1 MKIGLRI
8 LLGYFLI
15 VGLAAWFL
23 LNVFVEE
30 VRPGVKATLEDTL
43 HDTASLLSVLVAD
56 EVKAGKVDGSALLAR
71 VRRYAGAAPEPADG
85 QPTPRLGYRIYIT
98 DQRGIVLFDSEGRAV
113 GADYSRWNDVYLTL
127 QGKYGTRSTRADP
140 TDDASAVMHVAA
152 PVRDGERIIGVLT
165 VAKPFSTVQPFVKR
179 SQRHILQGGMVLMG
193 LSLLIGAALAWWLT
207 RSLGKLSAYAATV
220 EAGGKAALPALGNN
234 EIGRLGRALEA
245 MRVRLEGKQYAEQ
258 LMHTLA
264 HELKSPIAAIQGSA
278 ELMREE
284 MPADQRAHFLGNIL
298 EQNTRQKQLI
308 ERLLALVQ
316 VEQQQQLAAPAPIAL
331 RALLTQVEADGA
343 ARLARRSQ
351 ALQLDAA
358 DLVVRGDALL
368 LRQAIGN
375 LVDNAADFAPAGSE
389 IALRAVR
396 EGDQLVITVRDR
408 GDGIP
413 EFARDRLF
421 ERFYSLPR
429 PDGAR
434 STGLGL
440 TFVREVAMLHGGSAA
455 VANEPG
461 GGACAT
467 LRLSMFPQS
476 GPLHTERIVPAQAVS
491 TLVAFQPKE
500 PPMQKSLLFKILTI
514 GALMVLIGIP
524 LIMIQATID
533 ERMAFRKQA
542 IDSIAADSVGRQS
555 LVGPVLVIPY
565 TDEYEEQAVA
575 SDPAKKVEAVRH
587 QAERRHLVFP
597 NELQVAGSFDTD
609 SRYRGIHKVL
619 VFSGQHAFTGNFEL
633 PSRDELPRANAG
645 SRLTIGRPFVAVS
658 IGDVRGIRNTP
669 KLNWDGQVVEFRQGS
684 GLLSMKS
691 GLHAPLAPLALA
703 APARAK
709 FSFDLGL
716 DGMESQQFAPVA
728 KETKVTLKSNWP
740 HPQFGGHFL
749 PSPKGRA
756 ISDAGFTASWSISSL
771 ASDTQ
776 QQLRRAELTPAADA
790 KSGNIDKLSV
800 SFIEPV
806 NVYSLAERA
815 TKYGILFVALTFA
828 AFFVFEI
835 LRRLPIHPVQYMLV
849 GLALALFFLLL
860 VSLSEHIDFVL
871 AYVVASA
878 ACTGLIGFYLSYV
891 LHDWRRGM
899 GFGGALALLYC
910 ALYGLLISENN
921 ALVLGSIL
929 LFTVLAAMM
938 VATRKVDWYQVGK
951 VPTPEQEKAS
961 AG

>member
-1 MKIGLRI
+1 MRIGLRI

-43 HDTASLLSVLVAD
+43 HDTASLLAVLVAD
-56 EVKAGKVDGSALLAR
+56 DVKAGKFDGSALLAR
-71 VRRYAGAAPEPADG
+71 VRAYAAASVPENGG
-85 QPTPRLGYRIYIT
+85 QPRLGYRIYVT
-98 DQRGIVLFDSEGRAV
+98 DARGMVLFDSDGRAA
-113 GADYSRWNDVYLTL
+113 GQDYSRWNDVFLTL

-140 TDDASAVMHVAA
+140 ADAASVVMHVAA
-152 PVRDGERIIGVLT
+152 PVRDGGRIIGVLT
-165 VAKPFSTVQPFVKR
+165 VAKPFATVQPFVKR
-179 SQRHILQGGMVLMG
+179 SQRNILEGGALLTG
-193 LSLLIGAALAWWLT
+193 LSLLIGAALAWSLT

-278 ELMREE
+278 ELLRED

-316 VEQQQQLAAPAPIAL
+316 VEQQQQLDAPAPIAL
-331 RALLTQVEADGA
+331 RTLLAQVEADSA
-343 ARLARRSQ
+343 ARLARRGQ
-351 ALQLDAA
+351 ALTVDAPE
-358 DLVVRGDALL
+358 LVLRGDALL
-368 LRQAIGN
+368 LRQAVGN
-375 LVDNAADFAPAGSE
+375 LVDNAADFAPHGSE
-389 IALRAVR
+389 IALRAER
-396 EGDQLVITVRDR
+396 DGDELVLTVRDR

-413 EFARDRLF
+413 EFARARLF

-455 VANEPG
+455 VANDPA

-467 LRLSMFPQS
+467 LRLAVLAPAERI
-476 GPLHTERIVPAQAVS
+476 HAERIVPAQALS
-491 TLVAFQPKE
+491 TIVAFQPNE
-500 PPMQKSLLFKILTI
+500 PAMQKSLLFKILII
-514 GALMVLIGIP
+514 GALMVVIGFALI
-524 LIMIQATID
+524 LIQVTIG

-542 IDSIAADSVGRQS
+542 VDSIAADSVGPQS

-565 TDEYEEQAVA
+565 TEEYDEAGADSE
-575 SDPAKKVEAVRH
+575 PGKKVEAV
-587 QAERRHLVFP
+587 RRHLVFP
-597 NELQVAGSFDTD
+597 NDLQVAGSFDTD
-609 SRYRGIHKVL
+609 SRYRGIHKVM
-619 VFSGQHAFTGNFEL
+619 VFSGQHAFSGNFDL
-633 PSRDELPRANAG
+633 PSKDELPRATAG
-645 SRLTIGRPFVAVS
+645 SRLTVGRPFVAVS

-669 KLNWDGQVVEFRQGS
+669 KLTWDGQVVEFRQGS

-691 GLHAPLAPLALA
+691 GLHAPLDALALA
-703 APARAK
+703 APARAI
-709 FSFDLGL
+709 FSFELGL

-728 KETKVTLKSNWP
+728 KETRLALKSNWP

-749 PSPKGRA
+749 PSPKNRA
-756 ISDAGFTASWSISSL
+756 IGDAGFSAQWSISSL

-776 QQLRRAELTPAADA
+776 QQLRRAELTPAAEG
-790 KSGNIDKLSV
+790 KGGNIDKLSV
-800 SFIEPV
+800 AFIEPV

-835 LRRLPIHPVQYMLV
+835 LRRLPIHPIQYLLV

-860 VSLSEHIDFVL
+860 VSLSEHVDFVL
-871 AYVVASA
+871 AYVAASA
-878 ACTGLIGFYLSYV
+878 ACTGLIGFYLTYV

-921 ALVLGSIL
+921 ALMLGSFL
-929 LFTVLAAMM
+929 LFGVLAAMM

-951 VPTPEQEKAS
+951 PDERTKA
-961 AG
+961 A

>member
-43 HDTASLLSVLVAD
+43 HDTASLLAVLVAD
-56 EVKAGKVDGSALLAR
+56 EVKAGKVDGSLLLAR
-71 VRRYAGAAPEPADG
+71 VRRYAEAGQAPNGDGG
-85 QPTPRLGYRIYIT
+85 QPPRLGYRIYVT
-98 DQRGIVLFDSEGRAV
+98 DARGIVLFDSENKAAGM
-113 GADYSRWNDVYLTL
+113 DYSRWNDVYLTL
-127 QGKYGTRSTRADP
+127 QGKYGSRSTRADP
-140 TDDASAVMHVAA
+140 LDDASAVMHVAA

-179 SQRHILQGGMVLMG
+179 SQANVMQGGALVMG
-193 LSLLIGAALAWWLT
+193 LSLLIGIALAWRLT
-207 RSLGKLSAYAATV
+207 RSLGKLSDYAATV
-220 EAGGKAALPALGNN
+220 EAGGKAALPALGNG
-234 EIGRLGRALEA
+234 EIGMLGRALEA

-278 ELMREE
+278 ELMRED
-284 MPADQRAHFLGNIL
+284 MPEEQRAHFLGNIL

-316 VEQQQQLAAPAPIAL
+316 VEQQQQLASPAPIAL
-331 RALLTQVEADGA
+331 PALLAQVEADSA
-343 ARLARRSQ
+343 ARLARRQ
-351 ALQLDAA
+351 QQLRIDDA
-358 DLVVRGDALL
+358 DLVLRGDALL

-389 IALRAVR
+389 IVLRAVR
-396 EGDQLVITVRDR
+396 EGDQLVLTVRDS

-413 EFARDRLF
+413 EFARERLF

-440 TFVREVAMLHGGSAA
+440 TFVREVAILHGGSAA
-455 VANEPG
+455 VASDPDG
-461 GGACAT
+461 GTCAT
-467 LRLSMFPQS
+467 LRLAVIAQAER
-476 GPLHTERIVPAQAVS
+476 LHTERIVPTHAVS

-500 PPMQKSLLFKILTI
+500 STMQKSLLFKMLII

-524 LIMIQATID
+524 LILIQATIED
-533 ERMAFRKQA
+533 RMAFRKQA
-542 IDSIAADSVGRQS
+542 VDSIAADSVGRQT

-565 TDEYEEQAVA
+565 TDEFDEPGGVA
-575 SDPAKKVEAVRH
+575 SDPAKKAEPVRR
-587 QAERRHLVFP
+587 QVERRHIVFP
-597 NELQVAGSFDTD
+597 TELQVAGSFDTD

-619 VFSGQHAFTGNFEL
+619 VFSGQHAFTGNFDLPATEEL
-633 PSRDELPRANAG
+633 QRGSPA

-669 KLNWDGQVVEFRQGS
+669 KLNWDGQLVEFRQGS

-691 GLHAPLAPLALA
+691 GLHAPLGPLALA
-703 APARAK
+703 APARAR
-709 FSFDLGL
+709 FAFDLGL
-716 DGMESQQFAPVA
+716 DGIESQQFAPVA
-728 KETKVTLKSNWP
+728 KQTTVALKSNWP
-740 HPQFGGHFL
+740 HPQFGGHYL
-749 PSPKGRA
+749 PSPKNRV
-756 ISDAGFTASWSISSL
+756 ISDAGFSAGWNISSL

-776 QQLRRAELTPAADA
+776 QQLRRAELTPVTDA
-790 KSGNIDKLSV
+790 RGSAIDKLTV

-806 NVYSLAERA
+806 NVYSLADRA

-835 LRRLPIHPVQYMLV
+835 LRRLPIHPVQYLLV

-860 VSLSEHIDFVL
+860 LSLSEHIDFVL

-878 ACTGLIGFYLSYV
+878 ACTGLIGFYLSFV

-899 GFGGALALLYC
+899 GFGAALAVLYG

-921 ALVLGSIL
+921 ALMLGSFL
-929 LFTVLAAMM
+929 LFAVLAAMM

-951 VPTPEQEKAS
+951 PAAETNAVT
-961 AG
+961 G

>member
-30 VRPGVKATLEDTL
+30 VRPGVKATLEDTM
-43 HDTASLLSVLVAD
+43 HDTASLLAVLVAD
-56 EVKAGKVDGSALLAR
+56 EVKAGKVEGSALLAR
-71 VRRYAGAAPEPADG
+71 VRQYAEAGPATNG
-85 QPTPRLGYRIYIT
+85 EQARLGYRIYVT
-98 DQRGIVLFDSEGRAV
+98 DERGIVLFDSEGKAT
-113 GADYSRWNDVYLTL
+113 GQDYSRWNDVYLTL
-127 QGKYGTRSTRADP
+127 QGKYGTRTTRADP
-140 TDDASAVMHVAA
+140 LDDASAVMYVAA
-152 PVRDGERIIGVLT
+152 PVRDGERTIGVLT

-179 SQRHILQGGMVLMG
+179 SQQNVMRGGALVMG
-193 LSLLIGAALAWWLT
+193 LSLLIGIALAWRLT
-207 RSLGKLSAYAATV
+207 RSLGKLSEYAATV
-220 EAGGKAALPALGNN
+220 EAGGKATLPALGSG
-234 EIGRLGRALEA
+234 EIGMLGRALEA

-284 MPADQRAHFLGNIL
+284 MPEEQRAHFLGNIL

-316 VEQQQQLAAPAPIAL
+316 VEQQQQLASPAPIAV
-331 RALLTQVEADGA
+331 RALLAQVEADSA
-343 ARLARRSQ
+343 ARLMRRRQS
-351 ALQLDAA
+351 LRIDAA
-358 DLVVRGDALL
+358 ELVVRGDALL

-375 LVDNAADFAPAGSE
+375 LVDNAADFAPSDSE
-389 IALRAVR
+389 IVLRAAR
-396 EGDQLVITVRDR
+396 EGEQLVITVRDQ

-413 EFARDRLF
+413 EFARERLF

-440 TFVREVAMLHGGSAA
+440 TFVREVAILHGGSAA
-455 VANEPG
+455 VASDPA

-467 LRLSMFPQS
+467 LRLAVFPQADR
-476 GPLHTERIVPAQAVS
+476 LHPERIVPAHAAS
-491 TLVAFQPKE
+491 TIIAFQPKE
-500 PPMQKSLLFKILTI
+500 PAMQKTLLFKILAI
-514 GALMVLIGIP
+514 GAMMILIGIS
-524 LIMIQATID
+524 LILIQVTIE

-542 IDSIAADSVGRQS
+542 VGSIAADSVGQQA

-565 TDEYEEQAVA
+565 TDEFDEQVIAA
-575 SDPAKKVEAVRH
+575 DPAKKAEAVRR
-587 QAERRHLVFP
+587 QVERRHIVFP
-597 NELQVAGSFDTD
+597 NELNVAGSFDTD

-619 VFSGQHAFTGNFEL
+619 VFSGQHAFTGNFDL
-633 PSRDELPRANAG
+633 PAQQELPRANAS
-645 SRLTIGRPFVAVS
+645 SRLTLGRPFVAVS

-669 KLNWDGQVVEFRQGS
+669 KLNWDGQAVEFRQGS

-691 GLHAPLAPLALA
+691 GLHAPLAPLPLA

-709 FSFDLGL
+709 FSFELGL

-728 KETKVTLKSNWP
+728 KQTTVALKSNWP

-749 PSPKGRA
+749 PSPKNRVVK
-756 ISDAGFTASWSISSL
+756 DDGFSAVWNISSL

-776 QQLRRAELTPAADA
+776 QQLRRAELTPVADA
-790 KSGNIDKLSV
+790 KGSAIDKLSV
-800 SFIEPV
+800 AFIEPV
-806 NVYSLAERA
+806 NVYSLADRA
-815 TKYGILFVALTFA
+815 IKYGIVFVALTFA

-835 LRRLPIHPVQYMLV
+835 LRRLPIHPIEYLLV

-878 ACTGLIGFYLSYV
+878 ACTGLIGFYLSFV

-899 GFGGALALLYC
+899 GFGAALAVLYC

-921 ALVLGSIL
+921 ALMLGSFL
-929 LFTVLAAMM
+929 LFAVLAAMM

-951 VPTPEQEKAS
+951 PVQEPS
-961 AG
+961 IAG